1 MADFRAD
8 VEVSVIDTQL
18 TALEQRLQSLEN
30 KRVPVQVQ
38 LNTND
43 IQNQLNQILNGF
55 RINANNITRQM
66 QQVGQQSGQAFSRS
80 FNSSI
85 GNIVS
90 NNSANTIRNLERN
103 LASFKFDRGQI
114 NTILQNIDQMDIAVQ
129 KVSTRIRENGQ
140 LRLNVTGIDEVG
152 RSVTIFKEFDAATGQ
167 IRNVGKNINQ
177 TFEDVGK
184 VAQKAATYGKELE
197 NLKAKFQSVLNIGNG
212 TSNPFKAMVD
222 EIDFSNITN
231 TAQLDAM
238 VERLKAAEAE
248 GQRLNSLMNKKWA
261 SNAIE
266 QINKNLVE
274 LPSSINVIEE
284 KFKSL
289 GTLGDSFN
297 GSTIR
302 DTIAQLRTEMQAI
315 NSIDSPDQKI
325 QAYNQIASTLEQL
338 KSKILEMQAAQR
350 NIFTDSDVGKMRS
363 DLANLETQFT
373 ALGTSGESFVAEVRS
388 LRTELDGLGKSD
400 GSEQQVNNFNRIQ
413 DSIKTLTARQA
424 ELRAEAQKTAQSM
437 ALMSGKNILGNQI
450 ETWMNKNTKAAKI
463 YSTELQKLQSDLSKV
478 STQADLKNVSM
489 QFRDLKSLAAAE
501 GNLGKS
507 IFGTIMG
514 NLTKISPL
522 FGMSAMI
529 TTSIRG
535 LKEMYSTVVD
545 LDTSLI
551 DLQKTS
557 TATYSQLNNFYFKAN
572 DIAKEY
578 GATTKEIIQSAA
590 DWSRLGYNLEDSELM
605 SQYSSMF
612 KSISPGMD
620 IDKATTGLVSMM
632 KAYGVEAE
640 DVLDGVMSKVNIVGN
655 TAATSNDQIVT
666 GLEKSSAAMAAMGSS
681 LEENIAL
688 FTAGQE
694 IIQNDSQVGN
704 ALRSIAMRIRGYD
717 EETEQLSEDLVS
729 LKGDVVDLT
738 KVASNDFQGI
748 SLFTDE
754 TQSEYKSPFEYL
766 RDISKIYD
774 EIAAKPRQELLEKLF
789 GKNRASVGAA
799 ILQNFSAAEKAMD
812 NMANSAGNAEKE
824 MDVITKSIEYKL
836 NALKETITGIAQNLF
851 KREDI
856 GFVVD
861 GLTSVLNI
869 IDKITEEAGLFG
881 TIAIGGGLT
890 AGIRSIV

>member
-30 KRVPVQVQ
+30 RRVPVQVQ

-80 FNSSI
+80 FSSSI

-103 LASFKFDRGQI
+103 LASFKFDRSQI
-114 NTILQNIDQMDIAVQ
+114 NTILQNIDQMDIAVK

-197 NLKAKFQSVLNIGNG
+197 NLKTKFQSVLNIGNG

-222 EIDFSNITN
+222 GIDFSNITN

-289 GTLGDSFN
+289 GTLGDNFN

-315 NSIDSPDQKI
+315 NSMDSPDQKI

-338 KSKILEMQAAQR
+338 KSKILETQAAQR
-350 NIFTDSDVGKMRS
+350 NMFSDSDVGKMRS
-363 DLANLETQFT
+363 ELANLETQFT
-373 ALGTSGESFVAEVRS
+373 ALGTSGESFVAEVHS

-400 GSEQQVNNFNRIQ
+400 GSEQQINNFNRIQ
-413 DSIKTLTARQA
+413 ESIKTLTAKQA
-424 ELRAEAQKTAQSM
+424 ELRAEAQKSAQSM
-437 ALMSGKNILGNQI
+437 ALMSGKSILGNQI
-450 ETWMNKNTKAAKI
+450 QTWMNRNTKAAKI
-463 YSTELQKLQSDLSKV
+463 YSTELQKLQSDLAKV
-478 STQADLKNVSM
+478 STQADLKNVST

-507 IFGTIMG
+507 IFGTIIG

-545 LDTSLI
+545 LDTSLV

-557 TATYSQLNNFYFKAN
+557 TATYGQLNDFYFKAN

-620 IDKATTGLVSMM
+620 IDKATTGLVSVM

-640 DVLDGVMSKVNIVGN
+640 DVLDGVMSKI
-655 TAATSNDQIVT
+655 
-666 GLEKSSAAMAAMGSS
+666 
-681 LEENIAL
+681 
-688 FTAGQE
+688 
-694 IIQNDSQVGN
+694 
-704 ALRSIAMRIRGYD
+704 
-717 EETEQLSEDLVS
+717 
-729 LKGDVVDLT
+729 
-738 KVASNDFQGI
+738 
-748 SLFTDE
+748 
-754 TQSEYKSPFEYL
+754 
-766 RDISKIYD
+766 
-774 EIAAKPRQELLEKLF
+774 
-789 GKNRASVGAA
+789 
-799 ILQNFSAAEKAMD
+799 
-812 NMANSAGNAEKE
+812 
-824 MDVITKSIEYKL
+824 
-836 NALKETITGIAQNLF
+836 
-851 KREDI
+851 
-856 GFVVD
+856 
-861 GLTSVLNI
+861 NI
-869 IDKITEEAGLFG
+869 IGKINCL
-881 TIAIGGGLT
+881 
-890 AGIRSIV
+890 